1 MVIGI
6 HALVG
11 RKLAPALLGIA
22 VGHAYYFLVD
32 VLPTTHGKT
41 ILRTPSF
48 LTTWLGDGFQGSGV
62 QRYAPPGAT
71 APPAY
76 IQTTRDERNRESG
89 SGLRHRWGGEGRVLG
104 SS

>member
-1 MVIGI
+1 MGMS
-6 HALVG
+6 
-11 RKLAPALLGIA
+11 LAPGLLGIV

-32 VLPTTHGKT
+32 VLPATNGGKT

-48 LTTWLGDGFQGSGV
+48 LIKWLGDGFQGSGV

-76 IQTTRDERNRESG
+76 IQTTRGDRNRESDAP
-89 SGLRHRWGGEGRVLG
+89 GLRHRWGGEGRVLG
-104 SS
+104 RS